1 MGENVTQDDTRSVT
15 STFSQQHTAPKKEW
29 LNKWIQ
35 KLSQLVQTEEN
46 KKMIHVFLVDP
57 ILNHILERIFPYVL
71 ILCVLFVV
79 LTLMISLTLVLVFTR
94 VPAAVAAVT
103 STP

>member
-1 MGENVTQDDTRSVT
+1 MSEKAVQDDARSVM
-15 STFSQQHTAPKKEW
+15 SNGSHQPPKKEW

-46 KKMIHVFLVDP
+46 KKMIHVFLVHP
-57 ILNHILERIFPYVL
+57 ILNHILDRIFPYVL

-79 LTLMISLTLVLVFTR
+79 LTIMISLTLMIVFTR
-94 VPAAVAAVT
+94 VPAAFGAVQI
-103 STP
+103 SS